1 MTTDNPDDPSPRPPE
16 ALLKL
21 QRRFASHL
29 RDPDSF
35 APVDGIEERRLAI
48 YRRLFF
54 NNVSNLM
61 ARNFPVLRRL
71 HSDAEWNALIRGFMQ
86 RHHASTP
93 LFPQIGQE
101 MVAFLQSEHER
112 GAADRPFFAELA
124 HWEFLETC
132 ARLDS
137 DDPRE
142 VAATPDRSPASGRP
156 ILNPTLRL
164 AAYQFPVHRIGPRW
178 QPDSVPDRPTILM
191 VYRKRSDK
199 VAFTAINALTA
210 RLLETVQE
218 HPTET
223 GLELLKRIADERPE
237 LDFET
242 VRAKGLELLSNL
254 MDSEV
259 ILAIDRNEAT
269 Q

>member
-1 MTTDNPDDPSPRPPE
+1 MTTDTPDDPSPGPPE
-16 ALLKL
+16 QLLKL

-101 MVAFLQSEHER
+101 MVAFLQHEQER
-112 GAADRPFFAELA
+112 GSLGKPFFVELA

-132 ARLDS
+132 VRLDA
-137 DDPRE
+137 DDPRDIE
-142 VAATPDRSPASGRP
+142 ATPGRSPAEGRP
-156 ILNPTLRL
+156 VLNPTLRL
-164 AAYQFPVHRIGPRW
+164 AAYQWPVHQIGPDWLPESR
-178 QPDSVPDRPTILM
+178 PDRPTILM

-199 VAFTAINALTA
+199 VAFTAVNALTA
-210 RLLETVQE
+210 RLIQLLQE
-218 HPTET
+218 HPTAT
-223 GLELLKRIADERPE
+223 GLELLERIASERPA
-237 LDFET
+237 LDPET
-242 VRAKGLELLSNL
+242 VKARGLDLIAGLV
-254 MDSEV
+254 DSEV
-259 ILAIDRNEAT
+259 ILATHNP
-269 Q
+269 

>member
-1 MTTDNPDDPSPRPPE
+1 MTANDPKDPSPSPPE

-29 RDPDSF
+29 RDPDSVE
-35 APVDGIEERRLAI
+35 PVEGIEERRLAI

-71 HSDAEWNALIRGFMQ
+71 HDESEWKALIRRFM
-86 RHHASTP
+86 REHHATTP

-101 MVAFLQSEHER
+101 MVAFLQHEQER
-112 GAADRPFFAELA
+112 AALSRPFDAELA
-124 HWEFLETC
+124 HWEYLETC

-137 DDPRE
+137 DDPRDIE
-142 VAATPDRSPASGRP
+142 ATPGRSPADGRP
-156 ILNPTLRL
+156 VLNPTLRL
-164 AAYQFPVHRIGPRW
+164 AAYRWPVHKIGPDW
-178 QPDSVPDRPTILM
+178 QPETAPDRPTILM

-210 RLLETVQE
+210 QLIQLVQE
-218 HPTET
+218 HPSAT
-223 GLELLKRIADERPE
+223 GLELLERIASERPA
-237 LDFET
+237 LDPEM
-242 VRAKGLELLSNL
+242 VRARGLDLIAGL
-254 MDSEV
+254 MVSEV
-259 ILAIDRNEAT
+259 VLAIRKP
-269 Q
+269 